1 VVVENLDAAS
11 AERVSYLEWMSGEV
25 EYLPHRRGGGPT
37 VGISGAEAE
46 SHGRLRPITIQRD

>member
-1 VVVENLDAAS
+1 
-11 AERVSYLEWMSGEV
+11 MSGEV
-25 EYLPHRRGGGPT
+25 EYLPHLRGGGPT